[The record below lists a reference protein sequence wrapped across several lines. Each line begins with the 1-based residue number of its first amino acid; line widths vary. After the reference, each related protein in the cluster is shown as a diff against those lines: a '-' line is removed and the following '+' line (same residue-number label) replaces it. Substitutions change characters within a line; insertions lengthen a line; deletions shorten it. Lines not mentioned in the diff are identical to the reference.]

1 MTDYREA
8 AWALLIAD
16 GSSLEDVAQAL
27 AKRSDDELA
36 GECLRAWSDADE
48 LDRELLI
55 RAFGELRDEV
65 EGELMFDEALW
76 G

>member
-1 MTDYREA
+1 MTDYRES
-8 AWALLIAD
+8 AWALLIA
-16 GSSLEDVAQAL
+16 GCSSLEDVAQVL
-27 AKRSDDELA
+27 AKRSDEELVE
-36 GECLRAWSDADE
+36 ECLRAWSDADE

-65 EGELMFDEALW
+65 ENELRFDEAVW